1 MRQVFAVARI
11 SSVSFK
17 ACSAEVFEDK
27 IRNVASSSMKAKES
41 GNIRANLVSRAAA
54 RKDEVKPA
62 PVAKMADPSRSV
74 RIPCTDT
81 LVDLKYLSLLLLVA
95 QNVCLVL
102 SIRYSRIHQMED
114 GAYVSSTAVV
124 VSEFL
129 KLVAS
134 LVLEY
139 FFETGPKES
148 FTAKMKDEFFNIDTV
163 KLSVP
168 GLLYTFQNNMLFVAL
183 TNLTAATYQVTAQL
197 KILTTAVFSVIMLG
211 KQISMQ
217 QTLSLFM
224 LTIGVGVVQVAVQQ
238 ASAKPVQQNT
248 EEMNQMVGLAAVLS
262 ACLTSGFA
270 GVYFEKILKRGRK
283 VSIYIRNV
291 QLGFFGVVIGLITVA
306 ANDLDKVMEG
316 GFFQGY
322 GVPVMIPI
330 LTQAVGGLL
339 VAVVMKYAD
348 NILKGFATSL
358 SIVLAS
364 ILSAFLF
371 EVPITNLFMGGA
383 ALVIFAVYVY
393 GKFPPKPSA
402 DASKGTYSAVPTAV
416 PEGKT
421 TELSKV

>member
-1 MRQVFAVARI
+1 M
-11 SSVSFK
+11 S
-17 ACSAEVFEDK
+17 
-27 IRNVASSSMKAKES
+27 
-41 GNIRANLVSRAAA
+41 
-54 RKDEVKPA
+54 
-62 PVAKMADPSRSV
+62 DPKRSV
-74 RIPCTDT
+74 RIPCTGT

-102 SIRYSRIHQMED
+102 SIRYSRIHQMSD

-129 KLVAS
+129 KLAAS
-134 LVLEY
+134 LLLEY
-139 FFETGPKES
+139 LFETGPNEN
-148 FTAKMKDEFFNIDTV
+148 FLEKMKDEFFNIDTV

-211 KQISMQ
+211 KEISFQ

-224 LTIGVGVVQVAVQQ
+224 LTGGVGIVQVAVQQ
-238 ASAKPVQQNT
+238 ASSNASQNT
-248 EEMNQMVGLAAVLS
+248 AEMNQMVGLAAVLS

-291 QLGFFGVVIGLITVA
+291 QLGFFGTVIGLITVA
-306 ANDLDKVMEG
+306 VNDFDQVQEG

-358 SIVLAS
+358 SIVLAAM
-364 ILSAFLF
+364 LSSMFF
-371 EVPITNLFMGGA
+371 DVPVSNLFAVGA
-383 ALVIFAVYVY
+383 ALVIFAVYIY
-393 GKFPPKPSA
+393 GKFPPKPANQSTTGYA
-402 DASKGTYSAVPTAV
+402 QVPTNN
-416 PEGKT
+416 PESEAAFNKA
-421 TELSKV
+421 